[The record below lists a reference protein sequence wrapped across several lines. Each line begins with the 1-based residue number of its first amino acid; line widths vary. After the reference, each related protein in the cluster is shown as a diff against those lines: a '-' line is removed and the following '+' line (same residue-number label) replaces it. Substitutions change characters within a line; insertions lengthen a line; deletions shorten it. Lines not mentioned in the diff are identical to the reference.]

1 MPSIIY
7 YTLYRTVQWI
17 QWDMYKKKMCILEKK
32 NMTLLTDDSIV
43 GENPKEPTEEVEISK
58 FRKVAG

>member
-1 MPSIIY
+1 
-7 YTLYRTVQWI
+7 
-17 QWDMYKKKMCILEKK
+17 MCILEKK